1 MIAHHLYSGG
11 KDSSLSAMMMDS
23 LGHELKLVT
32 ATFGTTEGWKVAEDS
47 AEQLSYDHEVLK
59 LPEKDLNKC
68 VELILEKNRSR
79 YGIQKAHE
87 LALESLASKE
97 EVQVISDGTR
107 RDDVTPNLS
116 RSQTQS
122 LEDRHDIEY
131 VRPLEGVGYKTIN
144 RVSEES
150 FVIEKEE
157 SSRAE
162 RPDYEMEI
170 REYMANNYGE
180 DKVEEIFP
188 ESHLQSRVL
197 GWK

>member
-47 AEQLSYDHEVLK
+47 AEQLGYDHEVLK

>member
-47 AEQLSYDHEVLK
+47 AEQLGYDHEVLR

-170 REYMANNYGE
+170 RDYMANNYGE